1 MVKKV
6 ALLFLVIMNAA
17 LFGQDIKVKSSTDT
31 TSYKVGDY
39 INYTLRIEYDKTI
52 GILTPQIKDS
62 LKVADI
68 LKLDTAVTKEE
79 NGRMVTT
86 IKAILS
92 KYDSAVVNI
101 PPIAIKY
108 RTLKS
113 PNEKLSPND
122 STLKTILSYP
132 VTVLV
137 HTLQV
142 NPQAEIKD
150 VKDPVKVPLPWL
162 LIILWFVIGSIVIA
176 TALLLWLWFKKTKKK
191 KIAEI
196 PKIIL
201 PAHIEALSALT
212 ELEKK
217 QLWQKGMVKE
227 YHSEITE
234 IIRAYFERKFDLPA
248 LELTTTEVNLQLK
261 EKSRAASII
270 DITNDFLNNADLVKF
285 AKFKPENSVNEEM
298 MKQAVEIVN
307 RTADEIAETTDD
319 KISQEASNV

>member
-6 ALLFLVIMNAA
+6 ALIFLLLLNSL
-17 LFGQDIKVKSSTDT
+17 LFGQDIRVKASTDT

-39 INYTLRIEYDKTI
+39 INYTLRIEYDKNI
-52 GILTPQIKDS
+52 GIITPLIKDS

-68 LKLDTAVTKEE
+68 IKLDTAVTKEE

-86 IKAILS
+86 IKAVLS

-108 RTLKS
+108 RTAH
-113 PNEKLSPND
+113 D

-150 VKDPVKVPLPWL
+150 VKDPVKIPLNWL
-162 LIILWFVIGSIVIA
+162 LILMWVAIA
-176 TALLLWLWFKKTKKK
+176 AVVLGAALLLWLRYKKNKAAKVVDV
-191 KIAEI
+191 

-201 PAHIEALSALT
+201 PAHVEALAALN

-234 IIRAYFERKFDLPA
+234 IIRAYFERKFDLRA
-248 LELTTTEVNLQLK
+248 LELTTTEVNIQLK
-261 EKSRAASII
+261 EKSGAANII

-298 MKQAVEIVN
+298 MKQALEIVN
-307 RTADEIAETTDD
+307 RTSDQIV
-319 KISQEASNV
+319 QEVANA

>member
-1 MVKKV
+1 MVKRV
-6 ALLFLVIMNAA
+6 SLLFLFLLNAA
-17 LFGQDIKVKSSTDT
+17 LFGQDIRVKASTDT

-39 INYTLRIEYDKTI
+39 INYTLRIEYDKNI
-52 GILTPQIKDS
+52 GIISPLIKDS

-68 LKLDTAVTKEE
+68 IKLDTAVTKEE
-79 NGRMVTT
+79 NGRMVTI
-86 IKAILS
+86 IKAVLS

-113 PNEKLSPND
+113 PGEKLSAND
-122 STLKTILSYP
+122 TTLKTILSYP

-137 HTLQV
+137 HTIQV

-162 LIILWFVIGSIVIA
+162 LILLWFVIASAVLG
-176 TALLLWLWFKKTKKK
+176 TALLLWLWFKKNKEKKVV
-191 KIAEI
+191 AP

-201 PAHIEALSALT
+201 PAHVEALNALN

-234 IIRAYFERKFDLPA
+234 IIRAYFERKFDLRA

-261 EKSRAASII
+261 QKSGTANII

-307 RTADEIAETTDD
+307 RTAEQIA
-319 KISQEASNV
+319 QEVTNA

>member
-6 ALLFLVIMNAA
+6 ALIFLFLLNAS
-17 LFGQDIKVKSSTDT
+17 LFGQDIRVKASTDT
-31 TSYKVGDY
+31 TTYKVGDY
-39 INYTLRIEYDKTI
+39 INYTLRIEYDKKI
-52 GILTPQIKDS
+52 GIIPPQIKDS

-68 LKLDTAVTKEE
+68 IKLDNPVTIEE

-108 RTLKS
+108 RTLKN
-113 PNEKLSPND
+113 PGEKLSAGD
-122 STLKTILSYP
+122 STLKTIQSYP
-132 VTVLV
+132 VTLLV
-137 HTLQV
+137 HKLQV

-162 LIILWFVIGSIVIA
+162 LILMWVVIA
-176 TALLLWLWFKKTKKK
+176 SAVLGTALLLWLWFKKNKEKKVV
-191 KIAEI
+191 AP

-201 PAHIEALSALT
+201 PAHVEALSALT

-234 IIRAYFERKFDLPA
+234 IIRAYFERKFDLRA

-261 EKSRAASII
+261 EKSGASNII
-270 DITNDFLNNADLVKF
+270 DITIDFLNNADLVKF

-298 MKQAVEIVN
+298 MKQALEIVN
-307 RTADEIAETTDD
+307 RTADQIV
-319 KISQEASNV
+319 QEVPNA

>member
-6 ALLFLVIMNAA
+6 ALIFLFLLNAL
-17 LFGQDIKVKSSTDT
+17 LFGQDIRVKASTDT

-39 INYTLRIEYDKTI
+39 INYTLRIEYDKNI
-52 GILTPQIKDS
+52 GIITPLIKDS

-68 LKLDTAVTKEE
+68 IKLDTAVTKEE

-86 IKAILS
+86 IKAVLS

-108 RTLKS
+108 RTAH
-113 PNEKLSPND
+113 D

-150 VKDPVKVPLPWL
+150 VKDPVKIPLNWL
-162 LIILWFVIGSIVIA
+162 LILMWVAIAAIVLG
-176 TALLLWLWFKKTKKK
+176 TALLLWLRYKKNKAAKVV
-191 KIAEI
+191 AA
-196 PKIIL
+196 PRIIL
-201 PAHIEALSALT
+201 PAHVEALAALN

-234 IIRAYFERKFDLPA
+234 IIRAYFERKFDLRA

-261 EKSRAASII
+261 EKSGAANII

-298 MKQAVEIVN
+298 MKQALEIVN
-307 RTADEIAETTDD
+307 RTADQITQEIPG
-319 KISQEASNV
+319 V

>member
-1 MVKKV
+1 MVKRV
-6 ALLFLVIMNAA
+6 AVVFLLLLNSA
-17 LFGQDIKVKSSTDT
+17 LFGQDIRVKASTDT

-39 INYTLRIEYDKTI
+39 INYTLRIEYDKNI
-52 GILTPQIKDS
+52 GIIPPLIKDS

-68 LKLDTAVTKEE
+68 IKLDTAVTKEE
-79 NGRMVTT
+79 NGRMVTI

-108 RTLKS
+108 RTAH
-113 PNEKLSPND
+113 D

-150 VKDPVKVPLPWL
+150 VKDPVKIPLNWL
-162 LIILWFVIGSIVIA
+162 LILMWVAIAAVILGAAILGWLRYKKNKANKVIA
-176 TALLLWLWFKKTKKK
+176 P
-191 KIAEI
+191 

-201 PAHIEALSALT
+201 PAHVVALT
-212 ELEKK
+212 ALNELEKK

-234 IIRAYFERKFDLPA
+234 IIRAYFERKFDLRA

-261 EKSRAASII
+261 EKSGAANII

-298 MKQAVEIVN
+298 MKQALEIVN
-307 RTADEIAETTDD
+307 RTSDQIA
-319 KISQEASNV
+319 QEVPNA

>member
-1 MVKKV
+1 MVKRA
-6 ALLFLVIMNAA
+6 ALLFLLLLNAA
-17 LFGQDIKVKSSTDT
+17 LFGQDIKVKASTDT
-31 TSYKVGDY
+31 TTYRVGDY
-39 INYTLRIEYDKTI
+39 INYTLRIEYDKNI
-52 GILTPQIKDS
+52 GIIPPIIKDS

-68 LKLDTAVTKEE
+68 IKLDTAVTRED
-79 NGRMVTT
+79 NGRMVTI
-86 IKAILS
+86 IKAVLS
-92 KYDSAVVNI
+92 KYDSAIVNI

-108 RTLKS
+108 RTLKN
-113 PNEKLSPND
+113 PNEKLSAND

-132 VTVLV
+132 VTVIV

-162 LIILWFVIGSIVIA
+162 LILLWVVIASAVIG
-176 TALLLWLWFKKTKKK
+176 TALLLWLWFKKQKEKKVVDV
-191 KIAEI
+191 

-217 QLWQKGMVKE
+217 QLWQKGIVKE

-234 IIRAYFERKFDLPA
+234 IIRAYFERKFDLRA

-261 EKSRAASII
+261 QKSGAAKII

-307 RTADEIAETTDD
+307 RTADEIT
-319 KISQEASNV
+319 QEVANA

>member
-6 ALLFLVIMNAA
+6 ALIFLFFLNVVLYA
-17 LFGQDIKVKSSTDT
+17 QDIRVKASTDT
-31 TSYKVGDY
+31 TTYKVGDY

-52 GILTPQIKDS
+52 GIIPPHIKDS

-68 LKLDTAVTKEE
+68 IRIDTAVTTEE
-79 NGRMVTT
+79 NGRMVTI
-86 IKAILS
+86 IKAVLS

-108 RTLKS
+108 RTLKN
-113 PNEKLSPND
+113 PAEKLSPD
-122 STLKTILSYP
+122 DPALKTIQSYP

-162 LIILWFVIGSIVIA
+162 LILMWVVIA
-176 TALLLWLWFKKTKKK
+176 SAVLGTALLLWLWFKKTKEK
-191 KIAEI
+191 KIVAP

-201 PAHIEALSALT
+201 PAHVEALTALN

-234 IIRAYFERKFDLPA
+234 IIRAYFERKFDLRA

-261 EKSRAASII
+261 EKSGASNII

-298 MKQAVEIVN
+298 MKQALEIVN
-307 RTADEIAETTDD
+307 RTADETTL
-319 KISQEASNV
+319 EVANA

>member
-6 ALLFLVIMNAA
+6 ALIFLFLLDSV
-17 LFGQDIKVKSSTDT
+17 LFGQDIRVKASTDT

-39 INYTLRIEYDKTI
+39 INYTLRIEYDKNI
-52 GILTPQIKDS
+52 GIIPPLIKDS

-68 LKLDTAVTKEE
+68 IKLDTAVTKEE
-79 NGRMVTT
+79 NGRMVTI
-86 IKAILS
+86 IKAVLS

-101 PPIAIKY
+101 PPITIKY

-113 PNEKLSPND
+113 PGEKLSAND
-122 STLKTILSYP
+122 STLKTIQSYP
-132 VTVLV
+132 VTVMV

-150 VKDPVKVPLPWL
+150 VKDPAKVPLPWL
-162 LIILWFVIGSIVIA
+162 LILLWVVIA
-176 TALLLWLWFKKTKKK
+176 SAVLGTALLLWLWFKKTKENKVV
-191 KIAEI
+191 AP
-196 PKIIL
+196 PKIFL
-201 PAHIEALSALT
+201 PAHVEGLTALN

-217 QLWQKGMVKE
+217 RLWQKGMVKE
-227 YHSEITE
+227 YHSEIPE
-234 IIRAYFERKFDLPA
+234 IIRAYFERKFDLRA

-261 EKSRAASII
+261 EKSGAANII

-298 MKQAVEIVN
+298 MKQALEIVN
-307 RTADEIAETTDD
+307 RTADQIV
-319 KISQEASNV
+319 QEVAGV

>member
-1 MVKKV
+1 MVKKF
-6 ALLFLVIMNAA
+6 ALIFLLMLNAS
-17 LFGQDIKVKSSTDT
+17 LFGQDIRVKASTDT
-31 TSYKVGDY
+31 TSYKIGDY

-52 GILTPQIKDS
+52 GIIPPLIKDS

-68 LKLDTAVTKEE
+68 IRLDTAVTKEE
-79 NGRMVTT
+79 NGRMVTI
-86 IKAILS
+86 IKAVLS

-108 RTLKS
+108 RTA
-113 PNEKLSPND
+113 ND
-122 STLKTILSYP
+122 STLKTIQSYP

-162 LIILWFVIGSIVIA
+162 LILLWVVIA
-176 TALLLWLWFKKTKKK
+176 SAVLGTALLLWLWFKKTKEKK
-191 KIAEI
+191 VVAP

-201 PAHIEALSALT
+201 PAHVVALT
-212 ELEKK
+212 ALNELEKK

-234 IIRAYFERKFDLPA
+234 IIRAYFERKFDLRA

-261 EKSRAASII
+261 EKSGASNII

-298 MKQAVEIVN
+298 MKQALEIVN
-307 RTADEIAETTDD
+307 RTADVIPGQQD
-319 KISQEASNV
+319 SASGGPQCLRI

>member
-1 MVKKV
+1 MVKRV
-6 ALLFLVIMNAA
+6 SLLFLFLLNAA
-17 LFGQDIKVKSSTDT
+17 LFGQDIRVKASTDT

-39 INYTLRIEYDKTI
+39 INYTLRIEYDKNI
-52 GILTPQIKDS
+52 GIISPLIKDS

-68 LKLDTAVTKEE
+68 IKLDTAVTKEE
-79 NGRMVTT
+79 NGRMVTI
-86 IKAILS
+86 IKAVLS

-113 PNEKLSPND
+113 PGEKLSAAD
-122 STLKTILSYP
+122 TTLKTILSYP

-137 HTLQV
+137 HTIQV

-162 LIILWFVIGSIVIA
+162 LILLWFVIASAVLG
-176 TALLLWLWFKKTKKK
+176 TALLLWLWFKKNKEKKVV
-191 KIAEI
+191 AP

-201 PAHIEALSALT
+201 PAHVEALNALN

-234 IIRAYFERKFDLPA
+234 IIRAYFERKFDLRA

-261 EKSRAASII
+261 QKSGTANII

-298 MKQAVEIVN
+298 MKQALEIVN
-307 RTADEIAETTDD
+307 RTANEIE
-319 KISQEASNV
+319 QEVANA

>member
-1 MVKKV
+1 MVKRA
-6 ALLFLVIMNAA
+6 ALIFLLLLNTA

-39 INYTLRIEYDKTI
+39 INYTLRIEYDKNI
-52 GILTPQIKDS
+52 GIIAPIIRDS

-68 LKLDTAVTKEE
+68 IKLDTAVTTEE

-108 RTLKS
+108 RTLKN
-113 PNEKLSPND
+113 PHEKLSAND

-150 VKDPVKVPLPWL
+150 VKDPVKVPLNWL
-162 LIILWFVIGSIVIA
+162 LILMWVAIAAVVLGAAILI
-176 TALLLWLWFKKTKKK
+176 WLRYKKNKANKVVTV
-191 KIAEI
+191 

-201 PAHIEALSALT
+201 PAHVVALT
-212 ELEKK
+212 ALDELEKK
-217 QLWQKGMVKE
+217 HLWQQGMVKE

-234 IIRAYFERKFDLPA
+234 IIRAYFERKFDLRA

-261 EKSRAASII
+261 EKSGAANII

-298 MKQAVEIVN
+298 MKQALEIVN
-307 RTADEIAETTDD
+307 RTSNQIV
-319 KISQEASNV
+319 QEVTNA

>member
-1 MVKKV
+1 MVKRV
-6 ALLFLVIMNAA
+6 AFIFLVLLNAA

-62 LKVADI
+62 LKAADI

-79 NGRMVTT
+79 NGRIVTT

-132 VTVLV
+132 VTVFV

-142 NPQAEIKD
+142 NPHAEIKD

-162 LIILWFVIGSIVIA
+162 LIIFWFVIGSVVLA
-176 TALLLWLWFKKTKKK
+176 VALLLWLWFKKTKEKK
-191 KIAEI
+191 LAET
-196 PKIIL
+196 PKIVL

-261 EKSRAASII
+261 QRSRAASII

-298 MKQAVEIVN
+298 MKQSVEIVN
-307 RTADEIAETTDD
+307 RTADEIA
-319 KISQEASNV
+319 QEVSNALPHEVPNV

>member
-6 ALLFLVIMNAA
+6 TLISLFFMNAL
-17 LFGQDIKVKSSTDT
+17 LFGQDIRVKASTDT
-31 TSYKVGDY
+31 TTYKVGDY
-39 INYTLRIEYDKTI
+39 INYTLRIEYDKSI
-52 GILTPQIKDS
+52 GIIPPLIKDS

-68 LKLDTAVTKEE
+68 IKLDTAVTKEE
-79 NGRMVTT
+79 NGRMVTI
-86 IKAILS
+86 IKAVLS

-101 PPIAIKY
+101 PPITIKY

-113 PNEKLSPND
+113 PTEKLSAND

-162 LIILWFVIGSIVIA
+162 LILLWVVIASAVIG
-176 TALLLWLWFKKTKKK
+176 TALLLWLWFKKNKEKKVV
-191 KIAEI
+191 AV

-201 PAHIEALSALT
+201 PAHVEALSALT

-234 IIRAYFERKFDLPA
+234 IIRAYFERKFDLRA

-261 EKSRAASII
+261 EQSGASSII

-298 MKQAVEIVN
+298 MKQALEIVN
-307 RTADEIAETTDD
+307 RTADEIA
-319 KISQEASNV
+319 QEVPNA

>member
-1 MVKKV
+1 MVKRV
-6 ALLFLVIMNAA
+6 AFIFLLLMNAF
-17 LFGQDIKVKSSTDT
+17 LFGQDIRVKASTDT
-31 TSYKVGDY
+31 TSYRVGDY

-52 GILTPQIKDS
+52 GIIPPLIKDS

-68 LKLDTAVTKEE
+68 IKLDTAVTTEE

-113 PNEKLSPND
+113 PGEKLSVAD
-122 STLKTILSYP
+122 TTLKTILSYP

-142 NPQAEIKD
+142 NPQAEIRD

-162 LIILWFVIGSIVIA
+162 LI
-176 TALLLWLWFKKTKKK
+176 LLWVAIAAVVLGAAIFLWLRYKKNKTN
-191 KIAEI
+191 KIVAP

-201 PAHIEALSALT
+201 PANIEALNALK
-212 ELEKK
+212 ELEQK

-234 IIRAYFERKFDLPA
+234 IIRAYFERKFDLRA

-261 EKSRAASII
+261 QKSSAANII

-285 AKFKPENSVNEEM
+285 AKFKPENSVNAEM
-298 MKQAVEIVN
+298 MKQALEIVN
-307 RTADEIAETTDD
+307 RTAGEIE
-319 KISQEASNV
+319 QEVPSV

>member
-1 MVKKV
+1 MVKKF
-6 ALLFLVIMNAA
+6 ALIFLLMLNAS
-17 LFGQDIKVKSSTDT
+17 LFGQDIRVKASTDT
-31 TSYKVGDY
+31 SSYKIGDY

-52 GILTPQIKDS
+52 GIIPPLIKDS

-68 LKLDTAVTKEE
+68 IRLDTAVTKEE
-79 NGRMVTT
+79 NGRMVTI
-86 IKAILS
+86 IKAVLS

-113 PNEKLSPND
+113 PGEKLSAND
-122 STLKTILSYP
+122 STLKTIQSYP

-162 LIILWFVIGSIVIA
+162 LILLWVVIA
-176 TALLLWLWFKKTKKK
+176 SAVLGTALLLWLWFKKTKEKK
-191 KIAEI
+191 VVAP

-201 PAHIEALSALT
+201 PAHVEALSALN

-234 IIRAYFERKFDLPA
+234 IIRAYFERKFDLRA

-261 EKSRAASII
+261 AKTGAVNII

-285 AKFKPENSVNEEM
+285 AKFKPENLVNEEM
-298 MKQAVEIVN
+298 MKQALEIVN
-307 RTADEIAETTDD
+307 RTAAQIA
-319 KISQEASNV
+319 QEVTSV

>member
-1 MVKKV
+1 MVKRV
-6 ALLFLVIMNAA
+6 ALIFLFLLNAL
-17 LFGQDIKVKSSTDT
+17 LFGQDIRVKASTDT

-39 INYTLRIEYDKTI
+39 INYTLRIEYDKNI
-52 GILTPQIKDS
+52 GIIPPLIKDS

-68 LKLDTAVTKEE
+68 IKLDTAVTTEE
-79 NGRMVTT
+79 NGRIVTI
-86 IKAILS
+86 IKAVLS

-113 PNEKLSPND
+113 PGEKLSAND

-150 VKDPVKVPLPWL
+150 VKDPVKVPLNWL
-162 LIILWFVIGSIVIA
+162 LILMWVAIAAVVLGAAILGWLRYKKNKANKVIA
-176 TALLLWLWFKKTKKK
+176 A
-191 KIAEI
+191 

-201 PAHIEALSALT
+201 PAHVVALT
-212 ELEKK
+212 ALNELEKK

-234 IIRAYFERKFDLPA
+234 IIRAYFERKFDLRA

-261 EKSRAASII
+261 EKSGAANII
-270 DITNDFLNNADLVKF
+270 DLTNDFLNNADLVKF

-298 MKQAVEIVN
+298 MKQALEIVN
-307 RTADEIAETTDD
+307 LTANYVA
-319 KISQEASNV
+319 QEVTNA

>member
-6 ALLFLVIMNAA
+6 ALIFLLLLNIV
-17 LFGQDIKVKSSTDT
+17 LFGQDIRVKASTDT
-31 TSYKVGDY
+31 TSYKIGDY

-52 GILTPQIKDS
+52 GIIPPLIKDS

-68 LKLDTAVTKEE
+68 IKLDTAVTKEE
-79 NGRMVTT
+79 NGRMVTI
-86 IKAILS
+86 IKAVLS

-108 RTLKS
+108 RTAH
-113 PNEKLSPND
+113 D

-132 VTVLV
+132 VTVFV

-162 LIILWFVIGSIVIA
+162 LILLWVVIA
-176 TALLLWLWFKKTKKK
+176 SVVLGTALLLWLWFKKSKERKVV
-191 KIAEI
+191 AP

-201 PAHIEALSALT
+201 PAHVEALNALK
-212 ELEKK
+212 ELEQK

-234 IIRAYFERKFDLPA
+234 IIRAYFERKFDLRA
-248 LELTTTEVNLQLK
+248 LELTTTEVNIQLK
-261 EKSRAASII
+261 QQSGAANII

-298 MKQAVEIVN
+298 MKQANEIVN
-307 RTADEIAETTDD
+307 RTADEIA
-319 KISQEASNV
+319 QEAPNA

>member
-1 MVKKV
+1 MVKR
-6 ALLFLVIMNAA
+6 AALIFLLFLNTAILA
-17 LFGQDIKVKSSTDT
+17 QDIRVKASTDT
-31 TSYKVGDY
+31 TTYKVGDY

-52 GILTPQIKDS
+52 GIIPPLIKDS

-68 LKLDTAVTKEE
+68 IKLDTAVTTEE
-79 NGRMVTT
+79 NGRMVTV
-86 IKAILS
+86 IKAVLS

-101 PPIAIKY
+101 PSMAIKY

-113 PNEKLSPND
+113 PGEKLSVND

-132 VTVLV
+132 VTVFV

-150 VKDPVKVPLPWL
+150 VKDPVKVPLNWL
-162 LIILWFVIGSIVIA
+162 LILMWVAIASVLIGTGIM
-176 TALLLWLWFKKTKKK
+176 LWLRYKKNKAGKVV
-191 KIAEI
+191 AP

-201 PAHIEALSALT
+201 PAHVEALAALT
-212 ELEKK
+212 ELDKK

-234 IIRAYFERKFDLPA
+234 IIRAYFERKFDLRA
-248 LELTTTEVNLQLK
+248 LELTTTEVNLQLR
-261 EKSRAASII
+261 EKPGAADII
-270 DITNDFLNNADLVKF
+270 DITNAFLNNADLVKF

-298 MKQAVEIVN
+298 MKQALEIVN
-307 RTADEIAETTDD
+307 RTADQITEE
-319 KISQEASNV
+319 VPGV

>member
-1 MVKKV
+1 MVKRV
-6 ALLFLVIMNAA
+6 SLLFLFLLNAA
-17 LFGQDIKVKSSTDT
+17 LFGQDIRVKASTDT

-39 INYTLRIEYDKTI
+39 INYTLRIEYDKNI
-52 GILTPQIKDS
+52 GIISPLIKDS

-68 LKLDTAVTKEE
+68 IKLDTAVTKEE
-79 NGRMVTT
+79 NGRMVTI
-86 IKAILS
+86 IKAVLS

-113 PNEKLSPND
+113 PGEKLSAND
-122 STLKTILSYP
+122 TTLKTILSYP

-137 HTLQV
+137 HTIQV

-162 LIILWFVIGSIVIA
+162 LILLWFVIASAVLG
-176 TALLLWLWFKKTKKK
+176 TALLLWLWFKKNKEKKVV
-191 KIAEI
+191 AP

-201 PAHIEALSALT
+201 PAHVEALNALN

-234 IIRAYFERKFDLPA
+234 IIRAYFERKFDLRA

-261 EKSRAASII
+261 QKSGTANII

-298 MKQAVEIVN
+298 MKQALEIVN
-307 RTADEIAETTDD
+307 RTANEIE
-319 KISQEASNV
+319 QEVTNA

>member
-1 MVKKV
+1 MVKRV
-6 ALLFLVIMNAA
+6 SLLFLFLLNAA
-17 LFGQDIKVKSSTDT
+17 LFGQDIRVKASTDT

-39 INYTLRIEYDKTI
+39 INYTLRIEYDKNI
-52 GILTPQIKDS
+52 GIISPLIKDS

-68 LKLDTAVTKEE
+68 IKLDTAVTKEE
-79 NGRMVTT
+79 NGRMVTI
-86 IKAILS
+86 IKAVLS

-113 PNEKLSPND
+113 PGEKLSAND
-122 STLKTILSYP
+122 TTLKTILSYP

-137 HTLQV
+137 HTIQV

-162 LIILWFVIGSIVIA
+162 LILLWFVIASAVLG
-176 TALLLWLWFKKTKKK
+176 TALLLWLWFKKNKEKKVVVP
-191 KIAEI
+191 

-201 PAHIEALSALT
+201 PAHVEALNALN

-234 IIRAYFERKFDLPA
+234 IIRAYFERKFDLRA

-261 EKSRAASII
+261 QKSGTANII

-298 MKQAVEIVN
+298 MKQALEIVN
-307 RTADEIAETTDD
+307 RTANEIE
-319 KISQEASNV
+319 QEVANA

>member
-1 MVKKV
+1 MVKKF
-6 ALLFLVIMNAA
+6 ALIFLLMLNAS
-17 LFGQDIKVKSSTDT
+17 LFGQDIRVKASTDT
-31 TSYKVGDY
+31 TSYKIGDY

-52 GILTPQIKDS
+52 GIIPPLIKDS

-68 LKLDTAVTKEE
+68 IRLDTAVTKEE
-79 NGRMVTT
+79 NGRMVTI
-86 IKAILS
+86 IKAVLS

-108 RTLKS
+108 RNLKS
-113 PNEKLSPND
+113 PGEKLFAND
-122 STLKTILSYP
+122 TTLKTIQSYP

-162 LIILWFVIGSIVIA
+162 LILLWVVIA
-176 TALLLWLWFKKTKKK
+176 SAVLGTALLLWLWFKKTKEKK
-191 KIAEI
+191 VVAP

-201 PAHIEALSALT
+201 PAHVVALT
-212 ELEKK
+212 ALNELEKK

-234 IIRAYFERKFDLPA
+234 IIRAYFERKFDLRA

-261 EKSRAASII
+261 EKSGASNII

-298 MKQAVEIVN
+298 MKQALEIVN
-307 RTADEIAETTDD
+307 RTADQIA
-319 KISQEASNV
+319 QEVANA